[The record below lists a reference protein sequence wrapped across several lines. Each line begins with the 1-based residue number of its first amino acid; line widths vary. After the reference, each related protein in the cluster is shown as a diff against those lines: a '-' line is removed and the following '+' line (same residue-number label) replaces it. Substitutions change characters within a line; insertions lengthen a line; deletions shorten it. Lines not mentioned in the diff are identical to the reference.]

1 MESNVKVEHQP
12 SSKLEEDQSKKPS
25 NKQRRTHAPSS
36 SPTLH
41 SHHPTLT
48 PTITPTSKINNL
60 HSMHPTHEKTKT
72 PQVEEL
78 GGKTKPSKV
87 GDDINPSPEP
97 TSVEDNIDSSP
108 EPTPVTVQKNLRGSY
123 NLKDD
128 VPDSSPVP
136 STLGLKDDIPEP
148 SPVPDTSGL
157 KDDIPEPS
165 TAPSVSWSYN
175 DQYNFTIQPTMI
187 PENQFVLIGGDEPV
201 PPPVPVNNSIS
212 EYHMQALIEQSS
224 EYNTANQTYHSN
236 PYIAYMFGS
245 MMALLISVGIAFLYR
260 KRFQYK
266 RIPSGNKFDYQTYEI
281 A

>member
-25 NKQRRTHAPSS
+25 NKQKRTHVPSS

-60 HSMHPTHEKTKT
+60 HSIHPTHEKTKVT
-72 PQVEEL
+72 ELIESVESTELEKL
-78 GGKTKPSKV
+78 GGKTKPSRV

-97 TSVEDNIDSSP
+97 TQ
-108 EPTPVTVQKNLRGSY
+108 VTIQKNLRGSI

-128 VPDSSPVP
+128 VPEPSVAP
-136 STLGLKDDIPEP
+136 STSNLKDDVPEP
-148 SPVPDTSGL
+148 SV
-157 KDDIPEPS
+157 
-165 TAPSVSWSYN
+165 APSMSWSYS
-175 DQYNFTIQPTMI
+175 DQFNFTIQPTMI
-187 PENQFVLIGGDEPV
+187 PENQFVLIGEDGPV
-201 PPPVPVNNSIS
+201 PSPVPVNNSIN
-212 EYHMQALIEQSS
+212 EYHIQALIEQSS
-224 EYNTANQTYHSN
+224 EYETANQTYHSN
-236 PYIAYMFGS
+236 PYVAYMFGS
-245 MMALLISVGIAFLYR
+245 MMALLISVGIVFLYH

-266 RIPSGNKFDYQTYEI
+266 RIPSGNKIDYHTYEF